1 MKRNYRN
8 TKVEIMTEHSTALT
22 AGQKAPD
29 FSLRNADSEIVSLSD
44 YAGKNVI
51 VYFYPKAASPG
62 CTTEAC
68 DFRDNLSALAAAG
81 FEVLGISPDD
91 TESLKEFAAEEGLTF
106 SLLSDEGAAVAKAYG
121 SYGQK
126 TVGDHTFQ
134 GTQRS
139 TFVIAP
145 DGTLTHAEYNVDARG
160 HVARLRTQLG
170 A

>member
-1 MKRNYRN
+1 MI
-8 TKVEIMTEHSTALT
+8 TQTQLAVGDI
-22 AGQKAPD
+22 APD
-29 FSLRNADSEIVSLSD
+29 FCITDAEGRTVSKED
-44 YAGKNVI
+44 YAGRRVI
-51 VYFYPKAASPG
+51 LYFYPKAASPG

-126 TVGDHTFQ
+126 TIGEHTFQ

-139 TFVIAP
+139 TFVIGA

>member
-1 MKRNYRN
+1 
-8 TKVEIMTEHSTALT
+8 MTTQTQLAV
-22 AGQKAPD
+22 GDIAPD
-29 FSLRNADSEIVSLSD
+29 FSLTDADGRTVSKAD
-44 YAGKNVI
+44 FAGRSFI
-51 VYFYPKAASPG
+51 LYFYPKAASPG

-68 DFRDNLSALAAAG
+68 DFRDNLSALA
-81 FEVLGISPDD
+81 PDD

>member
-1 MKRNYRN
+1 
-8 TKVEIMTEHSTALT
+8 MTTQTQLAV
-22 AGQKAPD
+22 GDIAPD
-29 FSLRNADSEIVSLSD
+29 FSLTDADGRTVSKAD
-44 YAGKNVI
+44 FAGRSFI
-51 VYFYPKAASPG
+51 LYFYPKAASPG

-134 GTQRS
+134 GTQFFQIS
-139 TFVIAP
+139 TAQIQISELQIYIFYPRFI
-145 DGTLTHAEYNVDARG
+145 
-160 HVARLRTQLG
+160 RLQKLHQIVRRNPR
-170 A
+170 

>member
-1 MKRNYRN
+1 
-8 TKVEIMTEHSTALT
+8 MTTQTQLAV
-22 AGQKAPD
+22 GDIAPD
-29 FSLRNADSEIVSLSD
+29 FSLTDADGRTVSKAD
-44 YAGKNVI
+44 FAGRSFI
-51 VYFYPKAASPG
+51 LYFYPKAASPG

-145 DGTLTHAEYNVDARG
+145 DGTLTHAEYTVDARG